1 MAADNGPIGHDSSDM
16 KQSDDLV
23 PRWYAEQPAHSCQ
36 DCGKESL
43 FKCHVSGLYDGEKQ
57 RTRSLCSSCRAK
69 RNERLEQKATS
80 TTGGERSDE

>member
-1 MAADNGPIGHDSSDM
+1 MSENGHSRVGTE
-16 KQSDDLV
+16 QSDDLV

-69 RNERLEQKATS
+69 RNERLEQNATS
-80 TTGGERSDE
+80 TTDDERSEGG